1 MPHQTAFDARYC
13 GFRFTYTPGQETSAL
28 YASAFERAYSAYQ
41 ARPYAFP
48 QRLFECGLYLAFMLG
63 AMLQSN
69 EFTPSRVYTLFR
81 AQHNGFY
88 GKNRPY
94 RREK

>member
-1 MPHQTAFDARYC
+1 MPHQTAYEARYM
-13 GFRFTYTPGQETSAL
+13 GRDFAYTPGQDNAAL
-28 YASAFERAYSAYQ
+28 YAAAFSRAYTAQQ

-48 QRLFECGLYLAFMLG
+48 QRLFDCGLYIVFTLG
-63 AMLQSN
+63 AMLRAN
-69 EFTPSRVYTLFR
+69 EFTPQRVYTLFR

-94 RREK
+94 

>member
-1 MPHQTAFDARYC
+1 MGRALS
-13 GFRFTYTPGQETSAL
+13 YTPGQNCAEL
-28 YASAFERAYSAYQ
+28 YAAAFSRAYTAQQ

-48 QRLFECGLYLAFMLG
+48 QRLFDCGLYIVFSLG
-63 AMLQSN
+63 AMLRAN
-69 EFTPSRVYTLFR
+69 ELTPRRVYTLFR

-94 RREK
+94 